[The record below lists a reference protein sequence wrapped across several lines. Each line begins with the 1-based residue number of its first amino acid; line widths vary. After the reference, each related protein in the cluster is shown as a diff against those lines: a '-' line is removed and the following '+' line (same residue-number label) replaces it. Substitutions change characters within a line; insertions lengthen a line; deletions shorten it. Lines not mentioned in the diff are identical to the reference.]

1 MEKSLVTFASG
12 SDMTNGEDVV
22 QKVLLR
28 AFLALDNLRSDDAKP
43 LTHHEEVSYS
53 LGLDV

>member
-1 MEKSLVTFASG
+1 
-12 SDMTNGEDVV
+12 MTPKKIVRNDGEGVV
-22 QKVLLR
+22 QEVLLR

-43 LTHHEEVSYS
+43 LARHEEVSYS